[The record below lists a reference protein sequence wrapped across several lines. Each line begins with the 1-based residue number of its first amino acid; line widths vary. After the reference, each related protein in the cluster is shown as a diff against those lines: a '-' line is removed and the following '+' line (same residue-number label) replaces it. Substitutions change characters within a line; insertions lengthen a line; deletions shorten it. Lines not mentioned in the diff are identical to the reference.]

1 MPWKRAFS
9 ISISRRLS
17 CLLPANLC
25 GSARMRRR
33 SSSFSWMASS
43 RSCVASGAA
52 PSPEPWK
59 TKQHGWAQQWH
70 TLASQSESMAQP
82 SPAMAPRGPVTARVG
97 QIQPRSKLSSGGKW
111 RNSSFLTTCLCCF
124 PLPGLSAS
132 VPAASDIYSHFPQ
145 PPSVTAQPSSGNSF
159 PTPTAPPS
167 FSFH

>member
-25 GSARMRRR
+25 GSARMRLR

-59 TKQHGWAQQWH
+59 TKQYGSAQQWH
-70 TLASQSESMAQP
+70 TPASQSESCH
-82 SPAMAPRGPVTARVG
+82 SPALQWLQLGTIPQATKRSCYCKGRTNTTTQQAQFWRQVEEQLLSHDLSVLLPPPWPVSLCAC
-97 QIQPRSKLSSGGKW
+97 
-111 RNSSFLTTCLCCF
+111 CL
-124 PLPGLSAS
+124 
-132 VPAASDIYSHFPQ
+132 
-145 PPSVTAQPSSGNSF
+145 
-159 PTPTAPPS
+159 
-167 FSFH
+167 